1 MNNDA
6 PLILV
11 IDDDALL
18 SRSIAEKLTTTGYKV
33 ETALDGSAGLKKALE
48 LHPRLIFLD
57 YQMPELNGMQVLAKI
72 REDAWGAK
80 VEVIFAT
87 NTYDMAVINEAMGMG
102 IHNYIL
108 KAETSLEQIADLARK
123 YVPLTS

>member
-18 SRSIAEKLTTTGYKV
+18 SRSIAEKLTNVGYRV
-33 ETALDGSAGLKKALE
+33 ETALNGTDGMKKALE
-48 LHPRLIFLD
+48 LQPSLIFLD
-57 YQMPELNGMQVLAKI
+57 YQMPDMNGMQVLSKI
-72 REDAWGAK
+72 REDEWGAK

-87 NTYDMAVINEAMGMG
+87 NTYDMAVINEAMSMG

-123 YVPLTS
+123 HVPLKA